1 MVQDHTAA
9 QTREEERKRLEEEK
23 KWLEEEEERNRKEEE
38 ARLNQVLEFI
48 EEVGYPT
55 LSTFITTL
63 ITTKDPVR
71 SSQVSRMFIRHS
83 HAIFDGIR
91 QRQPD
96 VANDWAISTACQLIT
111 ADGDRLAQ
119 RFKTRAKKTCFE
131 NPEAVLH
138 GQFSLTSRG
147 SRTINL
153 PTTTSDRVL

>member
-1 MVQDHTAA
+1 MVKDHTAA
-9 QTREEERKRLEEEK
+9 QTREEERKHLQEEEK
-23 KWLEEEEERNRKEEE
+23 KWLKEEERNGKEEE
-38 ARLNQVLEFI
+38 ARLNQGLKFR
-48 EEVGYPT
+48 GGSYPT
-55 LSTFITTL
+55 LSTFITVL

-83 HAIFDGIR
+83 HAIFDGFR

-96 VANDWAISTACQLIT
+96 IANDWAISTACQLIT